1 MLRSWTFSRIQY
13 VIIVQDFRV
22 LVLGEVMVLASST
35 LSRWTSTLNI
45 EMMFL
50 FEETL
55 QSHTP
60 PFPSVNT
67 SLH

>member
-1 MLRSWTFSRIQY
+1 MLRTWTFSKIQY
-13 VIIVQDFRV
+13 VLIVQDFRV
-22 LVLGEVMVLASST
+22 LVLGGVMVLANST
-35 LSRWTSTLNI
+35 LYRWTSTLNI